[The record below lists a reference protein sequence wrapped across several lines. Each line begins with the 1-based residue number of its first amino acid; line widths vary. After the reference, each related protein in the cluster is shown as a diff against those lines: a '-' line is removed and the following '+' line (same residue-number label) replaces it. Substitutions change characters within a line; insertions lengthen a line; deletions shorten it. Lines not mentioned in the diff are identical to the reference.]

1 MKQHKGNIDL
11 NVNQKHSERIIFE
24 GEIIEPRWSPADGLH
39 VSICM
44 LAINDKASRTAAA
57 AHIELTKGECPV
69 WWNCF
74 SVPCMSIFAPYTVES
89 ELPEIIS
96 HAGQYYSENSA
107 WWQFERMQYAIE
119 QNYPKYID
127 QWRPVQKQLEEKYL
141 KDVREY
147 GAPTDEKIEANTRE
161 LLGAAAEMFNRI
173 ICDRSASSEPQK
185 MEANETAK
193 KRAKIVF

>member
-1 MKQHKGNIDL
+1 M
-11 NVNQKHSERIIFE
+11 R

-44 LAINDKASRTAAA
+44 HAINEKASRTAAA
-57 AHIELTKGECPV
+57 AHIELAKGETPV

-96 HAGQYYSENSA
+96 HAEQCYTENSA
-107 WWQFERMQYAIE
+107 WWQFERMQYAME
-119 QNYPKYID
+119 QDYQKYIG
-127 QWRPVQKQLEEKYL
+127 QWRTVQKQLEEKYL
-141 KDVREY
+141 EDVREH
-147 GAPTDEKIEANTRE
+147 GAPANEKIKANTE
-161 LLGAAAEMFNRI
+161 EMLKAADNMYRMI
-173 ICDRSASSEPQK
+173 TCHPSASGEPQK
-185 MEANETAK
+185 AEANEVAK